1 MNALPVTG
9 VEGLFRSTSQLVMKV
24 LRENK
29 ESIEAVFSSFVHDP
43 LIQHLVLNPRQLV
56 DVDEAAEAF
65 AEDSNH
71 KSGLQNRMRS
81 RRRKTASIVEGTVT
95 DLSPRAQRVVSRV
108 KQKLEGMEF
117 GTPEAL
123 SVEAQVS
130 VLIL

>member
-1 MNALPVTG
+1 
-9 VEGLFRSTSQLVMKV
+9 MKV

-56 DVDEAAEAF
+56 VVDEASEAF
-65 AEDSNH
+65 AGDPTRN
-71 KSGLQNRMRS
+71 SGLENRMRS
-81 RRRKTASIVEGTVT
+81 RRRATASIVEGTVT

-123 SVEAQVS
+123 SVEAQVNL
-130 VLIL
+130 LILQVESFK